1 MKEFKNSLNGSGL
14 KVAIAVAR
22 FNEVVTDRLLEG
34 AVRELETLGVDSDNI
49 NSKRSA
55 SIAIISLW
63 LMCRALLNCRASAAD
78 LWILASTMP

>member
-49 NSKRSA
+49 AVAHVPGAFELPGAGRF
-55 SIAIISLW
+55 
-63 LMCRALLNCRASAAD
+63 
-78 LWILASTMP
+78 